1 MSYKYYADKTSEAR
15 LTFIN
20 GHIFACINDRE
31 WLIDTGAPTSFGLS
45 SSLEINGYEF
55 ELHNNY
61 LGLSAKELSMHTGH
75 VVYGLIGTDIL
86 NRFNIVMDCENEKI
100 VFSNEEVAMGGIKV
114 SMRKFMGI
122 PIINVKIDG
131 QNRKMFFDTGAQIS
145 YWHGNS
151 INAYESV
158 DTMTDFYPG
167 FGEFETK
174 VYSIDIELENKPF
187 NIRCGVLPDKLEM
200 ALSMGGTEG
209 IIGNEIMKNRVVG
222 YFPKKDQIM
231 IS

>member
-1 MSYKYYADKTSEAR
+1 MSYKYYADKTFEAK
-15 LTFIN
+15 LTFVD
-20 GHIFACINDRE
+20 GHVFANINDRE
-31 WLIDTGAPTSFGLS
+31 WLVDTGAPTSFGLS
-45 SSLEINGYEF
+45 SSLKINGCEF

-61 LGLSAKELSMHTGH
+61 LGLSAKELSMHIGH

-86 NRFNIVMDCENEKI
+86 NQFNIVMDYENEKI
-100 VFSNEEVAMGGIKV
+100 AFSNEEVAMGGTEV
-114 SMRKFMGI
+114 PMHKFMGI
-122 PIINVKIDG
+122 PIINAKIDG

-151 INAYESV
+151 INAYESI
-158 DTMTDFYPG
+158 DTVKDFYPG

-174 VYSIDIELENKPF
+174 VYSIDIELEGKPF
-187 NIRCGVLPDKLEM
+187 NIRCGVLPNALEM

-222 YFPKKDQIM
+222 YFPKKDQIV